1 MSGLKIKTGIIG
13 AGYWGKKHVEEYNA
27 LGLETFVSD
36 LSAENLKFC
45 SDKYGSTTYSDYRKI
60 LGDPSIKTVSI
71 CTPNSTHYKICR
83 EALESGK
90 NVLVEKPFT
99 LTYDK
104 ALELIKIAES
114 KKLTLTVGHIY
125 RFNNA
130 IEKVKALV
138 ASGALGD
145 IYTVNFKWTNL
156 EPVWADRDIIFD
168 LGAHPLDIVLNIFG
182 KTPKNVFCNGAGFR
196 QENPEAAI
204 INYNLG
210 NVFVSMELSWV
221 NPVKARVM
229 TIVGSKKTLE
239 ADCVNQTIKMTDN
252 ATKSVTDV
260 PVLRNNTLG
269 DELAHFIDS
278 ANSGRRAIHD
288 AEIGGRVVRLLE
300 LASNSLQQKKVLS
313 ILNGAEL

>member
-1 MSGLKIKTGIIG
+1 MKDSSIKAGIIG
-13 AGYWGKKHVEEYNA
+13 AGYWGKKHVEEYAA
-27 LGLETFVSD
+27 LGAQTFVTD
-36 LSAENLKFC
+36 LSEENLKSC
-45 SDKYGSTTYSDYRKI
+45 REKYGSATYSDYRKI

-71 CTPNSTHYKICR
+71 CTPNSTHYKMCK

-104 ALELIKIAES
+104 ALELIKIAET
-114 KKLTLTVGHIY
+114 KKLTLAVGHVY

-130 IEKVKALV
+130 IAKAKELV
-138 ASGALGD
+138 TSGALGD
-145 IYTVNFKWTNL
+145 IYTVDFKWTNL

-182 KTPKNVFCNGAGFR
+182 KMPRNVFCNGAGFR
-196 QENPEAAI
+196 QENPEAAM

-221 NPVKARVM
+221 NPTKARTM
-229 TIVGSKKTLE
+229 TIVGSKKSIE
-239 ADCVNQTIKMTDN
+239 VDCVNQTIKETDN
-252 ATKSVTDV
+252 AARAMTEV
-260 PVLRNNTLG
+260 PVTRNNTLG
-269 DELAHFIDS
+269 DELAHFIES
-278 ANSGRRAIHD
+278 ANTGKRAIHD
-288 AEIGGRVVRLLE
+288 AEIGGQVVRLLE
-300 LASNSLQQKKVLS
+300 LARNSLQQKKVLS